1 MKQGPF
7 AVWVARNQRFSLR
20 KPSTRR
26 VGRTCQQSLSEAS
39 MLPVLSILIL
49 QGRLAN
55 INTGV
60 ATSGS
65 CWLHARAAETLDLPW
80 EWAYLDLCIGT
91 ACCSAP

>member
-1 MKQGPF
+1 
-7 AVWVARNQRFSLR
+7 
-20 KPSTRR
+20 
-26 VGRTCQQSLSEAS
+26 

-55 INTGV
+55 VNTGV

-80 EWAYLDLCIGT
+80 EWAYCILIYV
-91 ACCSAP
+91 SARHAAARHDHRLWRNRDGQRRAKTGRDSLHGLTEAAV

>member
-1 MKQGPF
+1 
-7 AVWVARNQRFSLR
+7 
-20 KPSTRR
+20 
-26 VGRTCQQSLSEAS
+26 

-55 INTGV
+55 VNTGV

-80 EWAYLDLCIGT
+80 EWAYLDICIGT
-91 ACCSAP
+91 ACCSAPRSSVVAKQRRAEKVSMA